1 MKRNPYR
8 ILRIAALL
16 TACLYIPGLT
26 GCSQIFQANIESLL
40 RPQVIQTG
48 FLFPFTFIG
57 RLLGLGA

>member
-8 ILRIAALL
+8 LVRIAAML

-26 GCSQIFQANIESLL
+26 GCGEIVQANIESLL

-57 RLLGLGA
+57 RLLGIGA